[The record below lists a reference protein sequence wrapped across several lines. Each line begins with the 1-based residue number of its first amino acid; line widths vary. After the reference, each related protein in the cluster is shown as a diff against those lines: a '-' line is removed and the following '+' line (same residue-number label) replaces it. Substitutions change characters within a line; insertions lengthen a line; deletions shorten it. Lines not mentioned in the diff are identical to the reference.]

1 MWNQLQITHRF
12 IVVLAAFVLSLVVVA
27 LNGLTG
33 LSSARDSLK
42 ALHDEAM
49 TRSLLASQSIESTL
63 ANRMQVLLA
72 FQHAPAGGLADIHDH
87 PTHTHLEAITA
98 TQQAAN
104 AIHQKIEQGIRSPQE
119 RALYE
124 AAIAARKPWR
134 AELEKAVEA
143 IKREDFSPEVM
154 AAFLAAGR
162 KEGEAVTQT
171 MNALRTYQTEHA
183 NAAYQA
189 AQERYQRALWIFGLA
204 MLLLVLPSV
213 LLALVLLN
221 RLKQGFNAAHTA
233 TEQIARSDLA
243 HPIRHEG
250 QDEIGTMLPHMEGMR
265 ANLAGIVG
273 NVKQGTDA
281 IARAS
286 SEVAAG
292 ALDLSARTEQQAS
305 ALEQTASATEE
316 LSGTVQQNADSAT
329 QATQANQLAA
339 EATSVAQRG
348 GAIVGQVV
356 QTMQAIN
363 QSSHKIV
370 DIIAVIDGIAFQTNI
385 LALNAA
391 VEAARAGEQGRGF
404 AVVAGEVRSLAQR
417 SAEAAREVKALIDD
431 SVSKAEAGNQQAAQA
446 GQAMQDIV
454 AGIQR
459 VASIV
464 DEIALASR
472 EQAAG
477 LTQINQA
484 VAHLDG
490 VTQQN
495 AALVEQ
501 TSAAASALQDQA
513 SYLAGL
519 ANTFQLQAQHPQAV
533 AAPALG
539 RS

>member
-63 ANRMQVLLA
+63 DNRMQVLLA

-87 PTHTHLEAITA
+87 PTHTHLEAIAA

-104 AIHQKIEQGIRSPQE
+104 AIHQKMEQGIRSPQE

-204 MLLLVLPSV
+204 MLLMVLPSM

-221 RLKQGFNAAHTA
+221 RLKRGFNAAHTA

-250 QDEIGTMLPHMEGMR
+250 QDEIGTMLQHMEGMR
-265 ANLAGIVG
+265 TNLAGIVG
-273 NVKQGTDA
+273 NLKQGTDA

-316 LSGTVQQNADSAT
+316 LSGTVQQNADSAN
-329 QATQANQLAA
+329 QANQLAA

-356 QTMQAIN
+356 HTMQAIN

-472 EQAAG
+472 EQASG

-519 ANTFQLQAQHPQAV
+519 ANTFRLQAQHPQA
-533 AAPALG
+533 ANAPALG

>member
-72 FQHAPAGGLADIHDH
+72 FQHAPAGGLASVHDH
-87 PTHTHLEAITA
+87 PTHVHLEAITA

-104 AIHQKIEQGIRSPQE
+104 AIHQKMEQGIRSPQE

-250 QDEIGTMLPHMEGMR
+250 QDEIGTMLQHMEGMR

-316 LSGTVQQNADSAT
+316 LSGTVQQNADSAS
-329 QATQANQLAA
+329 QANQLAA

-348 GAIVGQVV
+348 GAQVW
-356 QTMQAIN
+356 
-363 QSSHKIV
+363 
-370 DIIAVIDGIAFQTNI
+370 
-385 LALNAA
+385 
-391 VEAARAGEQGRGF
+391 
-404 AVVAGEVRSLAQR
+404 AVVK
-417 SAEAAREVKALIDD
+417 SALL
-431 SVSKAEAGNQQAAQA
+431 QL
-446 GQAMQDIV
+446 
-454 AGIQR
+454 IQR
-459 VASIV
+459 GVI
-464 DEIALASR
+464 E
-472 EQAAG
+472 
-477 LTQINQA
+477 
-484 VAHLDG
+484 HLPPG
-490 VTQQN
+490 VRQR
-495 AALVEQ
+495 LC
-501 TSAAASALQDQA
+501 
-513 SYLAGL
+513 G
-519 ANTFQLQAQHPQAV
+519 FKRHAQ
-533 AAPALG
+533 
-539 RS
+539 

>member
-1 MWNQLQITHRF
+1 MWHQLQITHRF

-63 ANRMQVLLA
+63 DNRMQVLLA

-154 AAFLAAGR
+154 AAFLTAGR

-183 NAAYQA
+183 HAAYQA

-250 QDEIGTMLPHMEGMR
+250 QDEIGTMLQHMEGMR

-305 ALEQTASATEE
+305 ALEQTASATE
-316 LSGTVQQNADSAT
+316 
-329 QATQANQLAA
+329 
-339 EATSVAQRG
+339 
-348 GAIVGQVV
+348 
-356 QTMQAIN
+356 
-363 QSSHKIV
+363 
-370 DIIAVIDGIAFQTNI
+370 
-385 LALNAA
+385 
-391 VEAARAGEQGRGF
+391 
-404 AVVAGEVRSLAQR
+404 
-417 SAEAAREVKALIDD
+417 
-431 SVSKAEAGNQQAAQA
+431 
-446 GQAMQDIV
+446 
-454 AGIQR
+454 
-459 VASIV
+459 
-464 DEIALASR
+464 
-472 EQAAG
+472 
-477 LTQINQA
+477 
-484 VAHLDG
+484 
-490 VTQQN
+490 
-495 AALVEQ
+495 
-501 TSAAASALQDQA
+501 
-513 SYLAGL
+513 
-519 ANTFQLQAQHPQAV
+519 
-533 AAPALG
+533 
-539 RS
+539 

>member
-1 MWNQLQITHRF
+1 M
-12 IVVLAAFVLSLVVVA
+12 
-27 LNGLTG
+27 
-33 LSSARDSLK
+33 
-42 ALHDEAM
+42 
-49 TRSLLASQSIESTL
+49 
-63 ANRMQVLLA
+63 
-72 FQHAPAGGLADIHDH
+72 
-87 PTHTHLEAITA
+87 
-98 TQQAAN
+98 
-104 AIHQKIEQGIRSPQE
+104 
-119 RALYE
+119 
-124 AAIAARKPWR
+124 
-134 AELEKAVEA
+134 EA

-250 QDEIGTMLPHMEGMR
+250 QDEIGTMLQHMEGMR

-316 LSGTVQQNADSAT
+316 LSGTVQQNADSAS
-329 QATQANQLAA
+329 QANQLAA